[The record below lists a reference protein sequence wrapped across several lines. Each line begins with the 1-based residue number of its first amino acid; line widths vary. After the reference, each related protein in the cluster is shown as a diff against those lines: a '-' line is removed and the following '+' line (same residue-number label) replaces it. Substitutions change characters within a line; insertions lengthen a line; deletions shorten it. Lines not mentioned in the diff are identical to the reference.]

1 MDLSEIYIFIME
13 NFPLNYLYSSLWHH
27 RFIEAM
33 NIVSKIFQSL
43 MRFHIRKDPD
53 TGKGK
58 RQAEKGTTED
68 EMIRWHHWL
77 NGHDFEQMLGDSE
90 RQVKPG
96 MLQFM
101 G

>member
-77 NGHDFEQMLGDSE
+77 NGQEFEQALGVDD
-90 RQVKPG
+90 R
-96 MLQFM
+96 
-101 G
+101 